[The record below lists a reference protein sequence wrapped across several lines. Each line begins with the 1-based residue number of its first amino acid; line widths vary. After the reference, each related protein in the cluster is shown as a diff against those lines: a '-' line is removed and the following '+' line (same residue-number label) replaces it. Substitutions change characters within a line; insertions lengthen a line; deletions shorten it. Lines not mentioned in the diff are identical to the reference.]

1 MNRSIELLDQFND
14 ISNKLSQAINQKEY
28 AKAKNLALKQQR
40 LILSFEGSDYM
51 PSAQN
56 IIQDWDL
63 VLNKYRKLSKMLEAD
78 LKELNANTRDNLKR
92 LKGYAK

>member
-14 ISNKLSQAINQKEY
+14 ISNKLSQAINQKEF
-28 AKAKNLALKQQR
+28 AKAKKLALKQQR

>member
-14 ISNKLSQAINQKEY
+14 IFNKLSQAINQKEF
-28 AKAKNLALKQQR
+28 AKAKKLALKQQR